1 MSLFS
6 LYGPINI
13 YLSHCVGAHPGRRVL
28 YLYSLPWGSTPCL
41 ANSFHHQQLDNKFY
55 THLRYFFHLLLLVLH
70 RYSFHFFSFVFNCTL
85 PLLKL
90 DFLSLSIL
98 WTAMLLGYNPHLD
111 SNRPINLS
119 SSIRFGMLYLFT
131 LLWAILLL
139 SNWSIENA
147 RQGTSEVGWANK

>member
-1 MSLFS
+1 
-6 LYGPINI
+6 
-13 YLSHCVGAHPGRRVL
+13 
-28 YLYSLPWGSTPCL
+28 
-41 ANSFHHQQLDNKFY
+41 
-55 THLRYFFHLLLLVLH
+55 
-70 RYSFHFFSFVFNCTL
+70 
-85 PLLKL
+85 
-90 DFLSLSIL
+90 
-98 WTAMLLGYNPHLD
+98 LD